1 MSTQKSQTGPPV
13 PTKGTTRHAIRIPDP
28 LWNQARTTA
37 AEHGD
42 NLSEIIRQALVAYV
56 RTRTTGDSNE

>member
-1 MSTQKSQTGPPV
+1 MSP
-13 PTKGTTRHAIRIPDP
+13 GTTRRTDLHAFRIPDP

-42 NLSEIIRQALVAYV
+42 NLSEIIRRALVAYV
-56 RTRTTGDSNE
+56 EQRGNK